1 MPTRKNATLESADK
15 PSPDSLY
22 ATANL
27 LALATIGYNIIEGVV
42 SVWLGAT
49 DGTLS
54 LLGFGIDS
62 FVEVISGVGIWHM
75 VRRIRNSEGEARDDF
90 EKRALRI
97 TGGAFYLLNGGLVVS
112 AFWNLWQGH
121 RPETTLW
128 GVVISFVSISFMWL
142 LIRSKTRIGTALN
155 SQAILADAA
164 CSRACLYLSLALL
177 IASLGYELTGIAGI
191 DAIGALAIA
200 LLAWKEGREALEK
213 AKGLSC
219 SCTGVCSGNRT

>member
-1 MPTRKNATLESADK
+1 MLTRKNAPLETTDK
-15 PSPDSLY
+15 ISTEKLY

-27 LALATIGYNIIEGVV
+27 LALITIGYNIIEGVV
-42 SVWLGAT
+42 SVWFGAT
-49 DGTLS
+49 DSTLS

-75 VRRIRNSEGEARDDF
+75 VRRIRNNEGEASDDF
-90 EKRALRI
+90 ERRALRI

-128 GVVISFVSISFMWL
+128 GVVISVVSISFMWL
-142 LIRSKTRIGTALN
+142 LIRSKTRVGTDLN

-213 AKGLSC
+213 ARGISC